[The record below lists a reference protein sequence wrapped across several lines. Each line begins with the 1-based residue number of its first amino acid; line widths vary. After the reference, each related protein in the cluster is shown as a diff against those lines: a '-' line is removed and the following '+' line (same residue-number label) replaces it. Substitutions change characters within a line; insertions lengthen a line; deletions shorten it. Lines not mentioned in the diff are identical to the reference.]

1 MTTPVR
7 RPLAR
12 LTGLL
17 AALFLALA
25 AGPACAEEDA
35 CFLLISEAQS
45 NNDADWALGFCDYVE
60 LYNAGDSPVLLSD
73 YCLTRDADKP
83 FDCPL
88 PELTLAPD
96 SYALL
101 VSDVDIDLHL
111 PKEGCTLY
119 LFRRDGTL
127 SDEAAL
133 PAMENSVWQA
143 EHGLTQQP
151 SPGYPN
157 TAEGAAAYRALFA
170 QGQTLI
176 VSEVVSSNSRLLPQD
191 GEYYDLIELQNTGD
205 EAVRL
210 SDFYLSDKK
219 KEPLLCR
226 LPNVTLEPG
235 KCYVVQA
242 SGRQKEGE
250 APFKVSADGETLYLS
265 DVQGRCIDALYV
277 PPLQPDTAYGRSGD
291 ALCYFETPSI
301 GKPNPEGLSGVT
313 ATPQASVGSG
323 AIGGPV
329 DVTLSGEGDIYYT
342 LDGTT
347 PTKKSAHYDGTPI
360 SVTKSCV
367 LRVRALAQDRL
378 WSDTAT
384 YHYLFDAE
392 KYELPLLCI
401 SGAPDTIL
409 GSGGIYEQYKKRY
422 KEAAINLTL
431 IEEGETKFSV
441 DCVLKIHG
449 QGSRELSKKSFS
461 VRFRAKYGTGR
472 LEYKVFDDSP
482 VTSFNALVL
491 RSGSEDANRA
501 FFRDEML
508 TSLTADTMPEV
519 LYQHYKPVNLFID
532 GAYFGVYYIR
542 ERVTDAFAASYLGGE
557 EEDIDMING
566 WTTVEHGTRDDWQ
579 ALMRFC
585 RTHDLSA
592 QENFDAV
599 AGQICLTSFMDYY
612 IARAYSGDRDYA
624 NIRHVRSRGGDGLW
638 RIVNFDLDWGF
649 GTQPAALTQLIGTV
663 TSTSAL
669 NTVIINALLQND
681 GFREQMI
688 ERLVWHLNN
697 TYAPER
703 VIAHIDAMAEEVAHD
718 LVYNYERWGGTYAGW
733 QEHVQFLRDFVLS
746 EENDRVATMVSSA
759 KRAFSLSDEEMKRY
773 FGELYREE

>member
-157 TAEGAAAYRALFA
+157 TAEGAAAYRASLA

-176 VSEVVSSNSRLLPQD
+176 ISEVVSSNSRLLPQD

-265 DVQGRCIDALYV
+265 DAQGRCIDALYV

-313 ATPQASVGSG
+313 VTPQASVGSG
-323 AIGGPV
+323 AIGEPV
-329 DVTLSGEGDIYYT
+329 GVTLSGEGDIYYT

-360 SVTKSCV
+360 PVTKSCV

-401 SGAPDTIL
+401 SGEPGAIL
-409 GSGGIYEQYKKRY
+409 GSGGIYEQYEKRY

-441 DCVLKIHG
+441 DCGLKIHG

-491 RSGSEDANRA
+491 RSGSEDQSRA

-585 RTHDLSA
+585 RTHDLSV
-592 QENFDAV
+592 QENFDV
-599 AGQICLTSFMDYY
+599 VTGQICLTSFMDYY